1 VIGECDFGDL
11 KSQRHKAASP
21 LPDAAIFPRGSFL
34 RAIELL
40 SGTILPPSRIAHA
53 TRKAFMVSRLSL
65 IWWGLK
71 MRTALA
77 VIALATACLLAAGCF
92 AQSTSHFQSVG
103 GEYGQNLISSFKAQN
118 PQTDEES
125 SKSGSLWNW
134 GSAPKG
140 SMIVGGE
147 LIVDPTY
154 ILRNLTRTSNWLGDT
169 YVDPYS
175 SNPAYTYTDSSTG
188 EPVYAYTDPN
198 TGQPYYTYKDPNT
211 GKQVY
216 VYVDPITGQPTH
228 ATLTPIASTNAVAGG
243 VSLPPIFR

>member
-1 VIGECDFGDL
+1 M
-11 KSQRHKAASP
+11 KA
-21 LPDAAIFPRGSFL
+21 
-34 RAIELL
+34 
-40 SGTILPPSRIAHA
+40 
-53 TRKAFMVSRLSL
+53 
-65 IWWGLK
+65 
-71 MRTALA
+71 ALA
-77 VIALATACLLAAGCF
+77 VFALVTAGLLAAGCY

-118 PQTDEES
+118 PQSAEES
-125 SKSGSLWNW
+125 SKSGNLWNW

-175 SNPAYTYTDSSTG
+175 SNPAYTYTDPNTG
-188 EPVYAYTDPN
+188 EQIYAYTDPN
-198 TGQPYYTYKDPNT
+198 TGKPYYTYKDPNT

-216 VYVDPITGQPTH
+216 VYVDPNTGQPTY
-228 ATLTPIASTNAVAGG
+228 ASLSPVTSTNAVTGG
-243 VSLPPIFR
+243 VSLPPIFNSNDPWA